1 MARDRAIHVFP
12 AGIRFG
18 TSKAVMGKADQHY
31 GPNRLLF
38 GSDSSFFPRGWNHEV
53 FAAQTQAMHELG
65 IGAAD
70 AQQILGGNL
79 RRILTEF

>member
-1 MARDRAIHVFP
+1 M
-12 AGIRFG
+12 
-18 TSKAVMGKADQHY
+18 MGKADQHY